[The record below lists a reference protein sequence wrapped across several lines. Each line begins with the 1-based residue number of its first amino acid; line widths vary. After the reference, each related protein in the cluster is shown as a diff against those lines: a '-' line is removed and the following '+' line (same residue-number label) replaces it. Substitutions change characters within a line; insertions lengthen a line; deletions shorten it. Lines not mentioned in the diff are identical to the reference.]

1 MIKEKKDKW
10 MWVMTNMSFLKTL
23 YKTFTSLILFRKQVE
38 ELLYMS
44 LDFPSSSN
52 GKESACSVGDL
63 GSIPGLER
71 TPGEGHGN
79 PLQYSCLDNS
89 MDREAWRAMESQR
102 VWHNWASNTFT
113 FICVIREIMNWNRQ
127 HFHFHIC
134 QLAGLWT
141 SFINLWIF
149 PLSEYNKIMAE
160 N

>member
-1 MIKEKKDKW
+1 
-10 MWVMTNMSFLKTL
+10 MTNMSFLKTL

-102 VWHNWASNTFT
+102 V
-113 FICVIREIMNWNRQ
+113 
-127 HFHFHIC
+127 
-134 QLAGLWT
+134 
-141 SFINLWIF
+141 
-149 PLSEYNKIMAE
+149 
-160 N
+160 

>member
-1 MIKEKKDKW
+1 
-10 MWVMTNMSFLKTL
+10 MSFLKTL

-102 VWHNWASNTFT
+102 V
-113 FICVIREIMNWNRQ
+113 
-127 HFHFHIC
+127 
-134 QLAGLWT
+134 
-141 SFINLWIF
+141 
-149 PLSEYNKIMAE
+149 
-160 N
+160 

>member
-1 MIKEKKDKW
+1 
-10 MWVMTNMSFLKTL
+10 MTNMSFLKTL

-89 MDREAWRAMESQR
+89 MDRGAWQSTVHGSQR
-102 VWHNWASNTFT
+102 VGHD
-113 FICVIREIMNWNRQ
+113 
-127 HFHFHIC
+127 
-134 QLAGLWT
+134 
-141 SFINLWIF
+141 
-149 PLSEYNKIMAE
+149 
-160 N
+160 